1 MTKIDPTGGQ
11 VYPDDE
17 ILSDLDRLMDE
28 FDPPPAGLIERVQ
41 FAIELEDL
49 DVEVARWERADALA
63 GVRSSGD
70 QGTITFTVG
79 DLMVMINLTRIG
91 ENNQIDGWLVP
102 PGEHTVEVRV
112 AGYGSHDTRS
122 DEDGRFVLDCVPRG
136 TTQIV
141 IQFGGPPGR
150 TVITPTVLL

>member
-1 MTKIDPTGGQ
+1 MTKIDPAGGQ

-17 ILSDLDRLMDE
+17 ILSHLDRLMDE
-28 FDPPPAGLIERVQ
+28 FDPPPDGLIERVQ

-49 DVEVARWERADALA
+49 DVEVARWERADPLA
-63 GVRSSGD
+63 GVRGGE

-79 DLMVMINLTRIG
+79 DLMVMVNLTRVG
-91 ENNQIDGWLVP
+91 EAHQIDGWLVP
-102 PGEHTVEVRV
+102 PGEHSVEVRV
-112 AGYGSHDTRS
+112 AGHGSHDTRA

-141 IQFGGPPGR
+141 IHFEGLPNK
-150 TVITPTVLL
+150 TVITPTILL